1 MRRCAVFAAVPLLAI
16 LGMLVEAGAG
26 TKGKKMKA
34 GIQKQAF
41 GKTAEGPA
49 VDLYTLTNANG
60 MMTKITNYGGIVT
73 ELHTADRN
81 GKIENVVLGFDNLK
95 DYLVR
100 HPYFGA
106 IIGRVGNRIAKASF
120 TLDGKEY
127 KLAANNGP
135 NTLHGGEKGF
145 DRVVWKAEPSEN
157 ADGVALK
164 LSYLSPDGEEGF
176 PGNLTTTVVYTITN
190 RNELKIEYTATT
202 DKATPVNLTQHNY
215 FNLATPKAGTVLD
228 HELMIAADSY
238 TPTDNALIP
247 TGEIKPVKD
256 TPLDFNTPM
265 TLGARIEQVK
275 GDPGGYDHNY
285 VIRGGGKGLVLAA
298 RVYEPKT
305 GRAMEVHTT
314 EPAIQLYTGN
324 FLNGKEKG
332 LDGVVYRK
340 HYGFCLET
348 QHYPDAV
355 HHANFPSI
363 ILRPGKT
370 YTQTTVYRFSAK

>member
-41 GKTAEGPA
+41 GKTAEGTA

-314 EPAIQLYTGN
+314 APAIQLYTGN

-370 YTQTTVYRFSAK
+370 YTQTTVYR